1 MSGKHRVSKERQELE
16 EQSRRALMGLGITNE
31 TAIHDVL
38 AETLGVPAHSPQS
51 RPSLTS
57 SPSTAKLPPPSA
69 TQHVTSEVTL
79 SPPLTPVAGPPL
91 TDLPSSA
98 VDTPAFVPSEE
109 ERVHN
114 LRLDLLDPSPDQPR
128 LHAEPDP
135 ELLENIRLFGV
146 RTPIHVR
153 PVATGRYHIVAGER
167 RWRAC
172 QILGKPT
179 IPALIRRDNTEMAA
193 AEALI
198 DNLLR
203 KELTG
208 YEEAKGYKRLIE
220 QHRYL
225 KSELAQRLGCD
236 KARITRAL
244 QVLDLPEHII
254 ELTLGAGSP
263 LTLTHVQELLPLRSN
278 LIRLQKVAR
287 QAIEGGWTARR
298 IREEVTRV
306 PRTNQGAQ
314 SVRFDARGTEG
325 PFRLVIRFHPN
336 RSHDIRL
343 IEEALRKAQE
353 HLDNFQRTASS

>member
-1 MSGKHRVSKERQELE
+1 
-16 EQSRRALMGLGITNE
+16 MGLGITSE
-31 TAIHDVL
+31 TAIHGVL
-38 AETLGVPAHSPQS
+38 AETLGVSAHPPDSKPV
-51 RPSLTS
+51 LTS
-57 SPSTAKLPPPSA
+57 SSSSDKITITSGTRPTATESTS
-69 TQHVTSEVTL
+69 S
-79 SPPLTPVAGPPL
+79 TPVDEPPIA
-91 TDLPSSA
+91 DLSSSP
-98 VDTPAFVPSEE
+98 DTPVSLASEE

-153 PVATGRYHIVAGER
+153 PVPNGRYHIVAGER

-172 QILGKPT
+172 QILGKTT
-179 IPALIRRDNTEMAA
+179 IPALIRRDNTEVAA

-254 ELTLGAGSP
+254 ELTLGPGSP

-314 SVRFDARGTEG
+314 SVRFDARGTDG

-353 HLDNFQRTASS
+353 YLDNFQRTASS

>member
-1 MSGKHRVSKERQELE
+1 MSGKQRVSKERQELE
-16 EQSRRALMGLGITNE
+16 EQSRRALMGLGITSE
-31 TAIHDVL
+31 TAIHGVL
-38 AETLGVPAHSPQS
+38 VETLGVTAHPPQPKLS
-51 RPSLTS
+51 VTS
-57 SPSTAKLPPPSA
+57 SPSTDKITPPSE
-69 TQHVTSEVTL
+69 TQPNASEIPS
-79 SPPLTPVAGPPL
+79 SPPRAPAAASAT
-91 TDLPSSA
+91 TDPSSSPE
-98 VDTPAFVPSEE
+98 TPLSLESEG
-109 ERVHN
+109 ERVHY
-114 LRLDLLDPSPDQPR
+114 LRLELLDPSPDQPR
-128 LHAEPDP
+128 LQAEPDP

-153 PVATGRYHIVAGER
+153 PVYNGRYHIVAGER

-172 QILGKPT
+172 QILGKAT
-179 IPALIRRDNTEMAA
+179 IPALIRHDNLDVAA

-208 YEEAKGYKRLIE
+208 YEEARGYKRLIE

-236 KARITRAL
+236 KTRITRAL

-278 LIRLQKVAR
+278 LVRLQKVAR

-314 SVRFDARGTEG
+314 SVRFDARGTDG

-336 RSHDIRL
+336 RAHDIRL
-343 IEEALRKAQE
+343 IEEGLRKAQE
-353 HLDNFQRTASS
+353 HLDNFQRTDSS

>member
-1 MSGKHRVSKERQELE
+1 MSGKQRVSKERQELE

-31 TAIHDVL
+31 TAIHNVL
-38 AETLGVPAHSPQS
+38 AETLGVTAQPPQS
-51 RPSLTS
+51 KPSLTS
-57 SPSTAKLPPPSA
+57 SPSAAKILPASESQPAVSEITSSPSVASSA
-69 TQHVTSEVTL
+69 T
-79 SPPLTPVAGPPL
+79 AG
-91 TDLPSSA
+91 TPSSL
-98 VDTPAFVPSEE
+98 DIPLSLESEG

-128 LHAEPDP
+128 LQAEPDP

-153 PVATGRYHIVAGER
+153 PIPNGRYHIVAGER

-172 QILGKPT
+172 QILGKGT
-179 IPALIRRDNTEMAA
+179 IPALIRRDNLDVAA

-236 KARITRAL
+236 KTRITRAL

-278 LIRLQKVAR
+278 LVRLQKVAR
-287 QAIEGGWTARR
+287 QAIEGAWSARR

-314 SVRFDARGTEG
+314 SVRFDARGTDG

-336 RSHDIRL
+336 RAHDIRL
-343 IEEALRKAQE
+343 IEEGLRKAQE
-353 HLDNFQRTASS
+353 HLDNFQRTVSS

>member
-1 MSGKHRVSKERQELE
+1 MSGKQRVSKERQELE

-31 TAIHDVL
+31 TAIHGVL
-38 AETLGVPAHSPQS
+38 AETLGAPVHSPH
-51 RPSLTS
+51 PKPVLTS
-57 SPSTAKLPPPSA
+57 STSPAKENTPQSGTRSAAPESTSSA
-69 TQHVTSEVTL
+69 SL
-79 SPPLTPVAGPPL
+79 AAVAGPPIA
-91 TDLPSSA
+91 DLSSSLDIP
-98 VDTPAFVPSEE
+98 VSLSSEE
-109 ERVHN
+109 ERVHH

-153 PVATGRYHIVAGER
+153 PVNNGRYHIVAGER

-179 IPALIRRDNTEMAA
+179 IPALIRRDNTEVAA

-220 QHRYL
+220 QHCYL

-254 ELTLGAGSP
+254 ELTLGPGSP

-278 LIRLQKVAR
+278 VIRLQKVAR

-314 SVRFDARGTEG
+314 SVRFDARGTDG

-353 HLDNFQRTASS
+353 HLDNFQRTASA

>member
-1 MSGKHRVSKERQELE
+1 MSGKQRVSKERQELE
-16 EQSRRALMGLGITNE
+16 EQSRRALMGLGITSE
-31 TAIHDVL
+31 TAIHGVL
-38 AETLGVPAHSPQS
+38 AETLGVTAHPPQS
-51 RPSLTS
+51 KPSLTS
-57 SPSTAKLPPPSA
+57 RPSPAKIPAPSEIQPAASEITPSPSLPPVASPAA
-69 TQHVTSEVTL
+69 TDPATS
-79 SPPLTPVAGPPL
+79 P
-91 TDLPSSA
+91 
-98 VDTPAFVPSEE
+98 DTPLESEG

-128 LHAEPDP
+128 IQAEPDP

-153 PVATGRYHIVAGER
+153 PVANGRYHIVAGER

-179 IPALIRRDNTEMAA
+179 IPALIRRANLDIAA

-236 KARITRAL
+236 KTRITRAL

-278 LIRLQKVAR
+278 LVRLQKVAR

-306 PRTNQGAQ
+306 PRINQGAQ
-314 SVRFDARGTEG
+314 SVRFDARGNDG
-325 PFRLVIRFHPN
+325 PFRLVVRFHPN
-336 RSHDIRL
+336 RAHDIRL
-343 IEEALRKAQE
+343 IEEGLRKAQE

>member
-1 MSGKHRVSKERQELE
+1 MSMKQRVSKERQALE
-16 EQSRRALMGLGITNE
+16 EQSRRALRGLGITSE
-31 TAIHDVL
+31 TAVHGVL
-38 AETLGVPAHSPQS
+38 AETLGVE
-51 RPSLTS
+51 
-57 SPSTAKLPPPSA
+57 STASASPPPVLPPANDVLTPPEIPSVLSESFPHPKPHA
-69 TQHVTSEVTL
+69 ISTEAVTTHL
-79 SPPLTPVAGPPL
+79 SPVPIPLVNE
-91 TDLPSSA
+91 
-98 VDTPAFVPSEE
+98 SEG
-109 ERVHN
+109 ERIHN
-114 LRLDLLDPSPDQPR
+114 LRIDALDPSPDQPR
-128 LHAEPDP
+128 MQAEPDP

-153 PVATGRYHIVAGER
+153 PVGNGRYQIVAGER

-172 QILGKPT
+172 QILGKTT
-179 IPALIRRDNTEMAA
+179 IPTLIRNDTTDVAA

-203 KELTG
+203 KELTA

-220 QHRYL
+220 EHGYL
-225 KSELAQRLGCD
+225 KTELAQRLGCD
-236 KARITRAL
+236 KTRITRAL

-254 ELTLGAGSP
+254 DLTLGAGSP

-314 SVRFDARGTEG
+314 SVRFDARGATG

-336 RSHDIRL
+336 RAHDIGL
-343 IEEALRKAQE
+343 IEEGLRKAKE
-353 HLDNFQRTASS
+353 HLDSFQGRGSS

>member
-1 MSGKHRVSKERQELE
+1 MTAKHRVSKERQELE
-16 EQSRRALMGLGITNE
+16 EQSRRALAGLGITNE
-31 TAIHDVL
+31 TAIHSVL
-38 AETLGVPAHSPQS
+38 AETLGVPAKPPQS
-51 RPSLTS
+51 RHPHTS
-57 SPSTAKLPPPSA
+57 SPAADETPSPLETPPSA
-69 TQHVTSEVTL
+69 SETTLRPTLAPLVESTSTSL
-79 SPPLTPVAGPPL
+79 SNSLDAPLSHEPEG
-91 TDLPSSA
+91 
-98 VDTPAFVPSEE
+98 

-114 LRLDLLDPSPDQPR
+114 LRLDVLDPSPDQPR
-128 LHAEPDP
+128 LQAEPDP

-153 PVATGRYHIVAGER
+153 PVANGRYHIVAGER

-172 QILGKPT
+172 QILGKAT
-179 IPALIRRDNTEMAA
+179 IPALIRRDNTEVAA

-208 YEEAKGYKRLIE
+208 YEEAKGYRRLIE
-220 QHRYL
+220 EHRYL

-236 KARITRAL
+236 KTRITRAL

-254 ELTLGAGSP
+254 ELTLGPGSP

-278 LIRLQKVAR
+278 LVRLQKVAR

-314 SVRFDARGTEG
+314 SVRFDARGTDG
-325 PFRLVIRFHPN
+325 PFRLIIRFHPN
-336 RSHDIRL
+336 RAHDIRL
-343 IEEALRKAQE
+343 IEEGLRKAQE
-353 HLDNFQRTASS
+353 HLNSFQRTASS

>member
-1 MSGKHRVSKERQELE
+1 MSGKQRVSKERQELE
-16 EQSRRALMGLGITNE
+16 EQSRKALMGLGITNE
-31 TAIHDVL
+31 TAIHGVL
-38 AETLGVPAHSPQS
+38 AETLGVTAHPPQS
-51 RPSLTS
+51 DPSHTP
-57 SPSTAKLPPPSA
+57 SPSTDKSTAPTQTRPAASASTSNPAPPPVSGPA
-69 TQHVTSEVTL
+69 TIDTSV
-79 SPPLTPVAGPPL
+79 PLE
-91 TDLPSSA
+91 
-98 VDTPAFVPSEE
+98 SEG

-114 LRLDLLDPSPDQPR
+114 LNLDLLDPSPDQPR
-128 LHAEPDP
+128 LQAEPDP

-153 PVATGRYHIVAGER
+153 PVANGRYQIVAGER

-172 QILGKPT
+172 QILGKTT
-179 IPALIRRDNTEMAA
+179 IPALIRRDNLDVAA

-208 YEEAKGYKRLIE
+208 YEEAKGYKRLID
-220 QHRYL
+220 QHGYL

-236 KARITRAL
+236 KTRITRGL

-278 LIRLQKVAR
+278 LVRLQKVAR

-314 SVRFDARGTEG
+314 SVRFDAKGNDG

-336 RSHDIRL
+336 RAHDIRL
-343 IEEALRKAQE
+343 IEEGLRKAQE
-353 HLDNFQRTASS
+353 HLDNFQRTTS

>member
-1 MSGKHRVSKERQELE
+1 MSGKQRVSKERQELE
-16 EQSRRALMGLGITNE
+16 EQSRKALMGLGITNE
-31 TAIHDVL
+31 TAIHGVL
-38 AETLGVPAHSPQS
+38 AETLGVTAHPPQS
-51 RPSLTS
+51 DLSHTP
-57 SPSTAKLPPPSA
+57 SPSTDKSTAPTQTRPAASASTSNPAPPPVTGPA
-69 TQHVTSEVTL
+69 TIDTSV
-79 SPPLTPVAGPPL
+79 PLE
-91 TDLPSSA
+91 
-98 VDTPAFVPSEE
+98 SEG

-114 LRLDLLDPSPDQPR
+114 LNLDLLDPSPDQPR
-128 LHAEPDP
+128 LQAEPDP

-153 PVATGRYHIVAGER
+153 PVANGRYQIVAGER

-172 QILGKPT
+172 QILGKTT
-179 IPALIRRDNTEMAA
+179 IPALIRRDNLDVAA

-208 YEEAKGYKRLIE
+208 YEEAKGYKRLID
-220 QHRYL
+220 QHGYL

-236 KARITRAL
+236 KTRITRGL

-278 LIRLQKVAR
+278 LVRLQKVAR

-314 SVRFDARGTEG
+314 SVRFDAKGNDG

-336 RSHDIRL
+336 RAHDIRL
-343 IEEALRKAQE
+343 IEEGLRKAQE
-353 HLDNFQRTASS
+353 HLDNFQRTTS

>member
-1 MSGKHRVSKERQELE
+1 MSGKQRVSKERQELE

-31 TAIHDVL
+31 TAIHGVL
-38 AETLGVPAHSPQS
+38 AETLGVTAHSPQPK
-51 RPSLTS
+51 PSVTS
-57 SPSTAKLPPPSA
+57 SPSTDKTPPPSETHPA
-69 TQHVTSEVTL
+69 ASEIPP
-79 SPPLTPVAGPPL
+79 SPPRAPVAASATTAPSGSLETPL
-91 TDLPSSA
+91 SLE
-98 VDTPAFVPSEE
+98 SEG

-114 LRLDLLDPSPDQPR
+114 LRLELLDPSPDQPR
-128 LHAEPDP
+128 LQAEPDP

-153 PVATGRYHIVAGER
+153 PVANGRYHIVAGER

-172 QILGKPT
+172 QILGKAT
-179 IPALIRRDNTEMAA
+179 IPALIRHDNLDVAA

-236 KARITRAL
+236 KTRITRAL

-278 LIRLQKVAR
+278 LVRLQKVAR

-314 SVRFDARGTEG
+314 SVRFDARGTDG

-336 RSHDIRL
+336 RAHDIRL
-343 IEEALRKAQE
+343 IEEGLRKAQE
-353 HLDNFQRTASS
+353 HLDNFQRTDSS

>member
-1 MSGKHRVSKERQELE
+1 MSGKQRVSKERQELE
-16 EQSRRALMGLGITNE
+16 EQSRRALMGLGITSE
-31 TAIHDVL
+31 TAIHGVL
-38 AETLGVPAHSPQS
+38 AETLGVTANPPQS
-51 RPSLTS
+51 KPSLTS
-57 SPSTAKLPPPSA
+57 SPSTDKITAPSETQPVAPEITPSA
-69 TQHVTSEVTL
+69 PLAPVTG
-79 SPPLTPVAGPPL
+79 PLATH
-91 TDLPSSA
+91 PSSPLDA
-98 VDTPAFVPSEE
+98 PLSLESEG

-128 LHAEPDP
+128 LQAEPDP

-153 PVATGRYHIVAGER
+153 PVANGRYHIVAGER

-172 QILGKPT
+172 QILGKAT
-179 IPALIRRDNTEMAA
+179 IPALIRSDNTDVAA

-236 KARITRAL
+236 KTRITRAL

-254 ELTLGAGSP
+254 DLTLGAGSP
-263 LTLTHVQELLPLRSN
+263 LSLTHVQELLPLRSN

-287 QAIEGGWTARR
+287 QAIESGWTARR

-314 SVRFDARGTEG
+314 SVRFDSRGNDG

-336 RSHDIRL
+336 RAHDIRL
-343 IEEALRKAQE
+343 IEEGLRKAQE
-353 HLDNFQRTASS
+353 HLDNFQHTASS

>member
-1 MSGKHRVSKERQELE
+1 MSGKQRVSKERQALE
-16 EQSRRALMGLGITNE
+16 EQSRKALMGLGITNE
-31 TAIHDVL
+31 TAIHGVL
-38 AETLGVPAHSPQS
+38 AETLGVTAHPPQS
-51 RPSLTS
+51 DPSHMP
-57 SPSTAKLPPPSA
+57 SPSTDKTTALAQNQPAASTSTSNSALPPATGSA
-69 TQHVTSEVTL
+69 TLESE
-79 SPPLTPVAGPPL
+79 G
-91 TDLPSSA
+91 
-98 VDTPAFVPSEE
+98 

-114 LRLDLLDPSPDQPR
+114 LKLDLLDPSPDQPR
-128 LHAEPDP
+128 LQAEPDP

-153 PVATGRYHIVAGER
+153 PVANGRYQIVAGER

-179 IPALIRRDNTEMAA
+179 IPALIRQDNLDVAA

-208 YEEAKGYKRLIE
+208 YEEAKGYKRLID
-220 QHRYL
+220 QHGYL

-236 KARITRAL
+236 KTRITRAL

-278 LIRLQKVAR
+278 LVRLQKVAR
-287 QAIEGGWTARR
+287 QAIDGGWTARR

-314 SVRFDARGTEG
+314 SVRFDAKGNEG

-336 RSHDIRL
+336 RAHDIRL
-343 IEEALRKAQE
+343 IEEGLRKAQE
-353 HLDNFQRTASS
+353 HLDNFQRTTS

>member
-1 MSGKHRVSKERQELE
+1 MSGKQRVSKERQELE
-16 EQSRRALMGLGITNE
+16 EQSRRALMGLGITSE
-31 TAIHDVL
+31 TAIHGVL
-38 AETLGVPAHSPQS
+38 AETLGVTAHPPQPKLS
-51 RPSLTS
+51 VTS
-57 SPSTAKLPPPSA
+57 SPSTDKITAPSGTQPDTSEIPPSPPRAPAAASA
-69 TQHVTSEVTL
+69 T
-79 SPPLTPVAGPPL
+79 
-91 TDLPSSA
+91 TDPSSSLE
-98 VDTPAFVPSEE
+98 TPLSLESEG
-109 ERVHN
+109 ERVHY
-114 LRLDLLDPSPDQPR
+114 LRLELLDPSPDQPR
-128 LHAEPDP
+128 LQAEPDP

-153 PVATGRYHIVAGER
+153 PVHNGRYNIVAGER

-172 QILGKPT
+172 QILGKAT
-179 IPALIRRDNTEMAA
+179 IPALIRHDNLDVAA

-208 YEEAKGYKRLIE
+208 YEEARGYKRLIE

-236 KARITRAL
+236 KTRITRAL

-278 LIRLQKVAR
+278 LVRLQKVAR
-287 QAIEGGWTARR
+287 QAIESGWTARR

-314 SVRFDARGTEG
+314 SVRFDARGTDG

-336 RSHDIRL
+336 RAHDIRL
-343 IEEALRKAQE
+343 IEEGLRKAQE
-353 HLDNFQRTASS
+353 HLDNFQRTDSS

>member
-1 MSGKHRVSKERQELE
+1 
-16 EQSRRALMGLGITNE
+16 
-31 TAIHDVL
+31 
-38 AETLGVPAHSPQS
+38 
-51 RPSLTS
+51 
-57 SPSTAKLPPPSA
+57 
-69 TQHVTSEVTL
+69 
-79 SPPLTPVAGPPL
+79 
-91 TDLPSSA
+91 
-98 VDTPAFVPSEE
+98 
-109 ERVHN
+109 
-114 LRLDLLDPSPDQPR
+114 
-128 LHAEPDP
+128 
-135 ELLENIRLFGV
+135 
-146 RTPIHVR
+146 
-153 PVATGRYHIVAGER
+153 
-167 RWRAC
+167 
-172 QILGKPT
+172 
-179 IPALIRRDNTEMAA
+179 MAA

-353 HLDNFQRTASS
+353 HLDNFQRTASSSWESFIRRLLFQPSHYRRPDSEFILFCMPKNISTSSKTFTSVLFCTWFSLSHCEAASRYRRRYPQPGGSQQENGFTMRGLKQG

>member
-1 MSGKHRVSKERQELE
+1 MSGKQRVSKERQELE
-16 EQSRRALMGLGITNE
+16 EQSRKALMGLGITNE
-31 TAIHDVL
+31 TAIHGVL
-38 AETLGVPAHSPQS
+38 AETLGVTAQQPQS
-51 RPSLTS
+51 KPSLTPSPSPDKTTAPAQTQPPASASTS
-57 SPSTAKLPPPSA
+57 SPA
-69 TQHVTSEVTL
+69 
-79 SPPLTPVAGPPL
+79 LTPATAPATL
-91 TDLPSSA
+91 DSSTSP
-98 VDTPAFVPSEE
+98 DTPLPLESAG

-114 LRLDLLDPSPDQPR
+114 LTLDLLDPSPDQPR
-128 LHAEPDP
+128 LQAEPDP

-153 PVATGRYHIVAGER
+153 PVANGRYQIVAGER

-172 QILGKPT
+172 QILGKAT
-179 IPALIRRDNTEMAA
+179 IPALIRRDDLDVAA

-208 YEEAKGYKRLIE
+208 YEEAKGYKRLID
-220 QHRYL
+220 QHGYL

-236 KARITRAL
+236 KTRITRAL

-254 ELTLGAGSP
+254 ELTLGPGSP

-278 LIRLQKVAR
+278 LVRLQKVAR
-287 QAIEGGWTARR
+287 QAIDGGWTARR

-314 SVRFDARGTEG
+314 SVRFDARGNDG
-325 PFRLVIRFHPN
+325 PFRLVVRFHPN
-336 RSHDIRL
+336 RAHDIRL
-343 IEEALRKAQE
+343 IEEGLRKAQE
-353 HLDNFQRTASS
+353 HLDNFQRTTS

>member
-1 MSGKHRVSKERQELE
+1 MSGQHRVSKERQEVE
-16 EQSRRALMGLGITNE
+16 EQSRRALMGLGITSE
-31 TAIHDVL
+31 TAIHGVL
-38 AETLGVPAHSPQS
+38 AETLGVPSHPSQS
-51 RPSLTS
+51 KPSLTS
-57 SPSTAKLPPPSA
+57 SRSTEKITP
-69 TQHVTSEVTL
+69 TSET
-79 SPPLTPVAGPPL
+79 PPATSDITASTPVAGPSTTDPL
-91 TDLPSSA
+91 SSL
-98 VDTPAFVPSEE
+98 DTRLSLESEG

-128 LHAEPDP
+128 LQAEPDP

-153 PVATGRYHIVAGER
+153 PIANGRYHIVAGER

-172 QILGKPT
+172 QILGKVT
-179 IPALIRRDNTEMAA
+179 IPALIRRDNLDVAA

-236 KARITRAL
+236 KTRITRAL

-278 LIRLQKVAR
+278 IVRLQKVAR
-287 QAIEGGWTARR
+287 QAIEGAWTARR

-314 SVRFDARGTEG
+314 SVRFDARGNDG

-336 RSHDIRL
+336 RAHDIRL
-343 IEEALRKAQE
+343 IEEGLRKAQE

>member
-1 MSGKHRVSKERQELE
+1 MSGKQRVSKERQELE
-16 EQSRRALMGLGITNE
+16 EQSRRALMGLGITSE
-31 TAIHDVL
+31 TAIHEVL
-38 AETLGVPAHSPQS
+38 AETLGVTAHPPQS
-51 RPSLTS
+51 ARSVTS
-57 SPSTAKLPPPSA
+57 APSTDPMTPLSE
-69 TQHVTSEVTL
+69 TQPDTSEIAPG
-79 SPPLTPVAGPPL
+79 SPRAPAAASRT
-91 TDLPSSA
+91 TDLSSSLE
-98 VDTPAFVPSEE
+98 TPLSLESEG

-114 LRLDLLDPSPDQPR
+114 LRLELLDPSPDQPR
-128 LHAEPDP
+128 LQAEPDP

-153 PVATGRYHIVAGER
+153 PMPNGRYHIVAGER

-172 QILGKPT
+172 QILGKAT
-179 IPALIRRDNTEMAA
+179 IPALIRHDSLDVAA

-208 YEEAKGYKRLIE
+208 YEEAKGYKRLID

-236 KARITRAL
+236 KTRITRAL

-254 ELTLGAGSP
+254 ELTLGVGSP

-278 LIRLQKVAR
+278 LVRLQKVAR

-314 SVRFDARGTEG
+314 SVRFDARGTDG

-336 RSHDIRL
+336 RAHDIRL
-343 IEEALRKAQE
+343 IEEGLRKAQE
-353 HLDNFQRTASS
+353 HLDNFQRTESS

>member
-1 MSGKHRVSKERQELE
+1 MTTKHRISKERQALE
-16 EQSRRALMGLGITNE
+16 EQSRRALRGLGITSE
-31 TAIHDVL
+31 TAIHGVL
-38 AETLGVPAHSPQS
+38 AETLGTESAVPVA
-51 RPSLTS
+51 
-57 SPSTAKLPPPSA
+57 LPA
-69 TQHVTSEVTL
+69 TNDAL
-79 SPPLTPVAGPPL
+79 SPPETASVLPDSFPPPKPQVISTEAVTAHLGPVPTPLVIE
-91 TDLPSSA
+91 
-98 VDTPAFVPSEE
+98 SEG
-109 ERVHN
+109 ERIHN
-114 LRLDLLDPSPDQPR
+114 LRIDVLDPSPDQPR
-128 LHAEPDP
+128 MQAEPDP

-153 PVATGRYHIVAGER
+153 PVGNGRYQIVAGER

-172 QILGKPT
+172 QILGKTT
-179 IPALIRRDNTEMAA
+179 IPTLIRSDTTDVAA

-203 KELTG
+203 KELTA

-220 QHRYL
+220 EHGYL
-225 KSELAQRLGCD
+225 KTELAQRLGCD
-236 KARITRAL
+236 KTRITRAL

-254 ELTLGAGSP
+254 DLTLGAGSP

-287 QAIEGGWTARR
+287 QAIEGVWTARR

-314 SVRFDARGTEG
+314 SVRFDARGSTG

-336 RSHDIRL
+336 RAHDIGL
-343 IEEALRKAQE
+343 IEEGLRKAKE
-353 HLDNFQRTASS
+353 HLDSFQRRASS

>member
-1 MSGKHRVSKERQELE
+1 
-16 EQSRRALMGLGITNE
+16 
-31 TAIHDVL
+31 
-38 AETLGVPAHSPQS
+38 
-51 RPSLTS
+51 
-57 SPSTAKLPPPSA
+57 
-69 TQHVTSEVTL
+69 
-79 SPPLTPVAGPPL
+79 
-91 TDLPSSA
+91 
-98 VDTPAFVPSEE
+98 
-109 ERVHN
+109 
-114 LRLDLLDPSPDQPR
+114 
-128 LHAEPDP
+128 
-135 ELLENIRLFGV
+135 LENIRLFGV

-153 PVATGRYHIVAGER
+153 PVADGRYHIVAGER

-172 QILGKPT
+172 QILGKST
-179 IPALIRRDNTEMAA
+179 IPALIRRDNTEVAA

-220 QHRYL
+220 EHRYL

-236 KARITRAL
+236 KTRITRAL
-244 QVLDLPEHII
+244 QVLDLPDHII
-254 ELTLGAGSP
+254 ELTLGPGSP

-287 QAIEGGWTARR
+287 QAIDGGWTARR

-314 SVRFDARGTEG
+314 SVRFDARGTDG

-336 RSHDIRL
+336 RAHDIRL
-343 IEEALRKAQE
+343 IEEGLRKAQE
-353 HLDNFQRTASS
+353 HLNSFQRRAPS

>member
-1 MSGKHRVSKERQELE
+1 MSGKQRVSKERQELE
-16 EQSRRALMGLGITNE
+16 EQSRKALMGLGITSE

-38 AETLGVPAHSPQS
+38 AETLGVTVHPPQS
-51 RPSLTS
+51 KPSLTS
-57 SPSTAKLPPPSA
+57 APSPDQLAAPPETRPAASEITPS
-69 TQHVTSEVTL
+69 
-79 SPPLTPVAGPPL
+79 SPLVPVASPAA
-91 TDLPSSA
+91 TDPSNSL
-98 VDTPAFVPSEE
+98 DTPHSLELE
-109 ERVHN
+109 GERVHN

-128 LHAEPDP
+128 LQAEPDP

-153 PVATGRYHIVAGER
+153 PVANGRYHIVAGER

-172 QILGKPT
+172 QILGKTT
-179 IPALIRRDNTEMAA
+179 IPSLIRRDNIDVAA

-236 KARITRAL
+236 KTRITRAL

-254 ELTLGAGSP
+254 DLTLGAGSP

-278 LIRLQKVAR
+278 LVRLQKVAR
-287 QAIEGGWTARR
+287 QAIEGGWSARR

-314 SVRFDARGTEG
+314 SVRFDARGNDG

-336 RSHDIRL
+336 RAHDIRL
-343 IEEALRKAQE
+343 IEEGLRKAQE
-353 HLDNFQRTASS
+353 HLDNFQRTTSS

>member
-1 MSGKHRVSKERQELE
+1 MSGKQRVSKERQELE
-16 EQSRRALMGLGITNE
+16 EQSRRALMGLGITSE

-38 AETLGVPAHSPQS
+38 AETLGVTVHPPQS
-51 RPSLTS
+51 KPSLTS
-57 SPSTAKLPPPSA
+57 SPSTEKTPAPSDSRHAASELMPNPPRA
-69 TQHVTSEVTL
+69 
-79 SPPLTPVAGPPL
+79 PVARPTT
-91 TDLPSSA
+91 TDSSRSP
-98 VDTPAFVPSEE
+98 DTSSESE
-109 ERVHN
+109 GERVHN
-114 LRLDLLDPSPDQPR
+114 LRLDQLDPSPDQPR
-128 LHAEPDP
+128 LQAEPDP

-153 PVATGRYHIVAGER
+153 PVADGRYHIVAGER

-172 QILGKPT
+172 QILGKAT
-179 IPALIRRDNTEMAA
+179 IPALIRRDNTDVAA

-203 KELTG
+203 KELTA
-208 YEEAKGYKRLIE
+208 YEEAKGYKRLID

-236 KARITRAL
+236 KTRITRAL

-287 QAIEGGWTARR
+287 QAIDGGWTARR

-314 SVRFDARGTEG
+314 SVRFDARGSDG

-336 RSHDIRL
+336 RAHDIRL
-343 IEEALRKAQE
+343 IEEGLRKAQE
-353 HLDNFQRTASS
+353 HLDSFQRSASS

>member
-1 MSGKHRVSKERQELE
+1 MSTKQRISKERQALE
-16 EQSRRALMGLGITNE
+16 EQSRRALRGLGITNE
-31 TAIHDVL
+31 TAIHGVL
-38 AETLGVPAHSPQS
+38 AETLRVESTIPASPVSVSPAPYDGPTPPEIPTVLPEVVAHPKPHVIS
-51 RPSLTS
+51 REAEP
-57 SPSTAKLPPPSA
+57 A
-69 TQHVTSEVTL
+69 QL
-79 SPPLTPVAGPPL
+79 SPVPTPQGIE
-91 TDLPSSA
+91 
-98 VDTPAFVPSEE
+98 SEG
-109 ERVHN
+109 ERIHN
-114 LRLDLLDPSPDQPR
+114 LRIDTLDPSPDQPR
-128 LHAEPDP
+128 MQADPDP
-135 ELLENIRLFGV
+135 ELLENIRLFGI

-153 PVATGRYHIVAGER
+153 PVGNGRYQIVAGER

-172 QILGKPT
+172 QILGKAT
-179 IPALIRRDNTEMAA
+179 IPTLIRSDTTDVAA

-203 KELTG
+203 KELTA

-220 QHRYL
+220 EHGYL
-225 KSELAQRLGCD
+225 KTELAQRLGCD
-236 KARITRAL
+236 KTRITRAL

-254 ELTLGAGSP
+254 DLTLGTGSP

-314 SVRFDARGTEG
+314 SVRFDARGTTG

-336 RSHDIRL
+336 RAHDIDL
-343 IEEALRKAQE
+343 IEEGLRKAKE
-353 HLDNFQRTASS
+353 HLDSFQRRASS

>member
-1 MSGKHRVSKERQELE
+1 MSGKQRISKERQELE
-16 EQSRRALMGLGITNE
+16 EQSRRALMGLGITSE
-31 TAIHDVL
+31 VAIHDVL
-38 AETLGVPAHSPQS
+38 AETLGVTAHSSQS
-51 RPSLTS
+51 KPSLTS
-57 SPSTAKLPPPSA
+57 SQSEAKPA
-69 TQHVTSEVTL
+69 AFEVTSSNL
-79 SPPLTPVAGPPL
+79 PAPGP
-91 TDLPSSA
+91 SKSF
-98 VDTPAFVPSEE
+98 DTPHSHESEG
-109 ERVHN
+109 ERVYN

-128 LHAEPDP
+128 LQAEPDQ

-153 PVATGRYHIVAGER
+153 PVADGRYHIVAGER

-172 QILGKPT
+172 QILGKAT
-179 IPALIRRDNTEMAA
+179 IPALIRHDNQDMAA

-220 QHRYL
+220 QHHYL
-225 KSELAQRLGCD
+225 KAELAQRLGCD
-236 KARITRAL
+236 KTRITRAL

-254 ELTLGAGSP
+254 ELTLGPGSP

-278 LIRLQKVAR
+278 LVRLQKVAR
-287 QAIEGGWTARR
+287 QAIDGGWTARR

-314 SVRFDARGTEG
+314 SVRFDARGNAG
-325 PFRLVIRFHPN
+325 PFRLIVRFHPN
-336 RSHDIRL
+336 RAHDIRL
-343 IEEALRKAQE
+343 IEEGLRRAQE
-353 HLDNFQRTASS
+353 HLDNFQRNASS

>member
-1 MSGKHRVSKERQELE
+1 MSGKQRVSKERQELE
-16 EQSRRALMGLGITNE
+16 EQSRRALMGLGITSE
-31 TAIHDVL
+31 TAIHGVL
-38 AETLGVPAHSPQS
+38 AETLGVTAHPPQPALSVTS
-51 RPSLTS
+51 APSTDTITPLSETQPDAS
-57 SPSTAKLPPPSA
+57 EISPSPPRAPA
-69 TQHVTSEVTL
+69 AALIT
-79 SPPLTPVAGPPL
+79 
-91 TDLPSSA
+91 TDLSSSLA
-98 VDTPAFVPSEE
+98 TPLSLESEG

-128 LHAEPDP
+128 LQAEPDP

-153 PVATGRYHIVAGER
+153 PVANGRYHIVAGER

-172 QILGKPT
+172 QILGKAT
-179 IPALIRRDNTEMAA
+179 IPALIRHDNLDVAA

-236 KARITRAL
+236 KTRITRAL

-254 ELTLGAGSP
+254 ELTLGAGST

-278 LIRLQKVAR
+278 LVRLQKVAR
-287 QAIEGGWTARR
+287 QAIESGWTARR

-314 SVRFDARGTEG
+314 SVRFDARGTDG

-336 RSHDIRL
+336 RAHDIRL
-343 IEEALRKAQE
+343 IEEGLRKAQE
-353 HLDNFQRTASS
+353 HLDNFQRTKSS

>member
-1 MSGKHRVSKERQELE
+1 MSAKQRVSKERQELE
-16 EQSRRALMGLGITNE
+16 EQSRKALKGLGITNE

-38 AETLGVPAHSPQS
+38 AETLRVTVQPPH
-51 RPSLTS
+51 S
-57 SPSTAKLPPPSA
+57 SPSLISAPASDDIALPPKIPSPA
-69 TQHVTSEVTL
+69 SETVQD
-79 SPPLTPVAGPPL
+79 PPPAPAVQSLTPDHSGSL
-91 TDLPSSA
+91 DPSLA
-98 VDTPAFVPSEE
+98 PESEGE
-109 ERVHN
+109 HVHN
-114 LRLDLLDPSPDQPR
+114 LRLDILDPSPDQPR
-128 LHAEPDP
+128 MHAEPDP
-135 ELLENIRLFGV
+135 ELLENIRLFGI

-153 PVATGRYHIVAGER
+153 PVANGRYHIVAGER

-172 QILGKPT
+172 QILGKST
-179 IPALIRRDNTEMAA
+179 IPALIRRDNTDVAA
-193 AEALI
+193 GEALI

-220 QHRYL
+220 EHRYL

-236 KARITRAL
+236 KTRITRAL

-254 ELTLGAGSP
+254 ELTLGAESP

-314 SVRFDARGTEG
+314 SVRFDARGTDG

-336 RSHDIRL
+336 RAHDIRL
-343 IEEALRKAQE
+343 IEEGLRKAQE
-353 HLDNFQRTASS
+353 HLDSFQRTAAS

>member
-1 MSGKHRVSKERQELE
+1 MSAKQRVSKERQELE
-16 EQSRRALMGLGITNE
+16 EQSRRALAGLGITNE
-31 TAIHDVL
+31 TAIHGVL
-38 AETLGVPAHSPQS
+38 AETLGVPVEAA
-51 RPSLTS
+51 
-57 SPSTAKLPPPSA
+57 PSTLSLKASPPSDERAAPSEPPPP
-69 TQHVTSEVTL
+69 VTL
-79 SPPLTPVAGPPL
+79 STPKPALTPVVASPPPI
-91 TDLPSSA
+91 PSHSP
-98 VDTPAFVPSEE
+98 DTTPSPESE
-109 ERVHN
+109 GERVHN
-114 LRLDLLDPSPDQPR
+114 LPLDVLDPSPDQPR
-128 LHAEPDP
+128 LQAEPDP

-153 PVATGRYHIVAGER
+153 PVGNGRYHIVAGER

-172 QILGKPT
+172 QILGKAT
-179 IPALIRRDNTEMAA
+179 IPALIRRDNTEVAA

-220 QHRYL
+220 EHRYL

-236 KARITRAL
+236 KTRITRAL
-244 QVLDLPEHII
+244 QVLDLPDHII
-254 ELTLGAGSP
+254 ELTLGPGSP

-278 LIRLQKVAR
+278 LVRLQKVAR
-287 QAIEGGWTARR
+287 QAIDGGWTARR

-314 SVRFDARGTEG
+314 SVRFDARGTDG

-336 RSHDIRL
+336 RAYDIRL
-343 IEEALRKAQE
+343 IEEGLRKAQE
-353 HLDNFQRTASS
+353 HLDSFQRSAPS